1 MIAFKKWTGMFGGK
15 TSDTGHKVQVRVPR
29 DYFRRADV
37 FLEDVKVMTKEHLP
51 GLNKAFLVKL
61 LFDNFLE
68 KIRHDIDLYD
78 YLVFLSESYGSI
90 VTEAAGHDSG
100 GYKAGLPK
108 KSVAASGVSR
118 FRWSLPANQ
127 SGKAE
132 EDDCPTLSI
141 TLHPREVNRV
151 EVFFDDLRW
160 KRLPID
166 MELDELVSLL
176 FIEFIVALRNGLT
189 EETKQDIMDF
199 IVSRWEER

>member
-15 TSDTGHKVQVRVPR
+15 TSDTDSRKVQVRVPR
-29 DYFRRADV
+29 DYFKRADA
-37 FLEDVKVMTKEHLP
+37 FLEDVKVMTKEQLP

-78 YLVFLSESYGSI
+78 YLVFLNETYGSI
-90 VTEAAGHDSG
+90 VTEAAGHDTGS
-100 GYKAGLPK
+100 KTGLPRK
-108 KSVAASGVSR
+108 PAASSGASK
-118 FRWSLPANQ
+118 FRWSLPA
-127 SGKAE
+127 SPGGKTE

-141 TLHPREVNRV
+141 TLHPREVSRV

-160 KRLPID
+160 KRMPID
-166 MELDELVSLL
+166 LELDELVALL

-189 EETKQDIMDF
+189 EETKQEIIDF
-199 IVSRWEER
+199 IVSRWEEA